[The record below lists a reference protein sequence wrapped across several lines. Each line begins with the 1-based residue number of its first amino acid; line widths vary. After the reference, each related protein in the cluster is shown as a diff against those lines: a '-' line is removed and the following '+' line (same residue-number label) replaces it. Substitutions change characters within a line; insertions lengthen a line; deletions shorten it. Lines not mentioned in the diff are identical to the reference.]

1 MVNVNKDTRKILVID
16 DDSQIRNHLRLSL
29 LNCGIENITNASN
42 AKEGVAQYTKIN
54 PEITFLD
61 INLPDKDGIS
71 VLAELLTLNREASIL
86 MLSGDSTINNVKK
99 SIATGAKGFIVKP
112 FSVQKIID
120 ALAALS
126 SS

>member
-54 PEITFLD
+54 PDITFLD

>member
-1 MVNVNKDTRKILVID
+1 MAKVNKDTRKILIID

-29 LNCGIENITNASN
+29 LNCGIESISNASN
-42 AKEGVAQYTKIN
+42 AKEGVALFAKTK
-54 PEITFLD
+54 PDITFLD

-71 VLAELLTLNREASIL
+71 VLAELLELDRAASIV

-99 SIATGAKGFIVKP
+99 SIAIGAKGFIVKP

-120 ALAALS
+120 ALAALPLS
-126 SS
+126 